1 MNARDLMTEDPGS
14 CRLDHDIDAALGI
27 MDREECGA
35 VPIIDERNHVIGIV
49 TDRDILFGARKEGGT
64 LSGLTVE
71 SCMTKDPI
79 TVREDDSAE
88 DVIRVMTRERVR
100 RVPVVDR
107 DGKLRGII
115 AQADVAIHVDDD
127 ALVAK
132 YLREVSAAPADEPA
146 PER

>member
-14 CRLDHDIDAALGI
+14 CRLDNDIDAALGI

-132 YLREVSAAPADEPA
+132 YLRDVSAAPADEPA